1 MKRGIIS
8 SLGFLVVMQKKGNS
22 TLRTSYL
29 LLREIVSFFNK
40 RNTTVF
46 SVLPLYNS
54 IIAKNIYSQKGF
66 QKINACQP
74 FFHSPCLIIFCNIG
88 DYIQHNTVLFLS
100 STTLDFTPLFGKNPI
115 LLEKISCMSTICLI
129 ACHFKNFKYVCFFLK
144 TNILFPNKDTFSSIQ

>member
-29 LLREIVSFFNK
+29 LLREIVSFLNK

-74 FFHSPCLIIFCNIG
+74 FFHSPCLSLFFVILEITFSIIQCYF
-88 DYIQHNTVLFLS
+88 YQVQLWTSLHS
-100 STTLDFTPLFGKNPI
+100 
-115 LLEKISCMSTICLI
+115 LEKILFCSRKSALCPQFAPALCCIQSKKTFYMLSLI
-129 ACHFKNFKYVCFFLK
+129 LKAGQNTNFLQ
-144 TNILFPNKDTFSSIQ
+144 NA